1 MSEKNIIN
9 MILSKGI
16 SSLIGVYSSFMLN
29 LWLFDKTNS
38 YIIFIINTTAI
49 SLIPLIFS
57 IPAGIISD
65 KIKKTLILIICDII
79 TILSFLILIFITYF
93 DYFNQYLYLF
103 IISLIS
109 ISNEFRYTATTSLI
123 PELASKDNLI
133 KYNSIQQI
141 FRGGAIILGPILG
154 GISYVQLSIYISLS
168 IAIIAHIYSI
178 IILMK
183 ISFNFNYYKSDT
195 HQNVKYIDTFKWLWK
210 ITYLRHYFLSSSL
223 VTAIMSSYM
232 AIITPYILTS
242 YNKNTL
248 IFISVSQGV
257 GLLLSVYISIIK
269 KYIKEDVLYHFSIFT
284 IGLSMLFIGIIKND
298 FIYIFTFFIGFGI
311 GVIAIINQTIWQKY
325 TPQNILGKVTSI
337 RTFSLYILSPL
348 CIYLTFPFTENIS
361 KKLAYII
368 SYNIEYPT
376 GITISLLGIFVLL
389 ISLFLLTKTGAK
401 NEL

>member
-1 MSEKNIIN
+1 
-9 MILSKGI
+9 
-16 SSLIGVYSSFMLN
+16 
-29 LWLFDKTNS
+29 
-38 YIIFIINTTAI
+38 
-49 SLIPLIFS
+49 
-57 IPAGIISD
+57 
-65 KIKKTLILIICDII
+65 
-79 TILSFLILIFITYF
+79 
-93 DYFNQYLYLF
+93 
-103 IISLIS
+103 
-109 ISNEFRYTATTSLI
+109 
-123 PELASKDNLI
+123 
-133 KYNSIQQI
+133 
-141 FRGGAIILGPILG
+141 
-154 GISYVQLSIYISLS
+154 
-168 IAIIAHIYSI
+168 
-178 IILMK
+178 
-183 ISFNFNYYKSDT
+183 
-195 HQNVKYIDTFKWLWK
+195 
-210 ITYLRHYFLSSSL
+210 
-223 VTAIMSSYM
+223 MSSYM

>member
-168 IAIIAHIYSI
+168 LYS
-178 IILMK
+178 
-183 ISFNFNYYKSDT
+183 YYCS
-195 HQNVKYIDTFKWLWK
+195 
-210 ITYLRHYFLSSSL
+210 
-223 VTAIMSSYM
+223 
-232 AIITPYILTS
+232 
-242 YNKNTL
+242 
-248 IFISVSQGV
+248 
-257 GLLLSVYISIIK
+257 
-269 KYIKEDVLYHFSIFT
+269 
-284 IGLSMLFIGIIKND
+284 
-298 FIYIFTFFIGFGI
+298 YIFYYY
-311 GVIAIINQTIWQKY
+311 IN
-325 TPQNILGKVTSI
+325 
-337 RTFSLYILSPL
+337 
-348 CIYLTFPFTENIS
+348 ENI
-361 KKLAYII
+361 I
-368 SYNIEYPT
+368 
-376 GITISLLGIFVLL
+376 
-389 ISLFLLTKTGAK
+389 
-401 NEL
+401 